1 MAALTLVPFLSFMS
15 QLGRAPDAPLRLFLR
30 TTGQRFRP
38 PNPLAHAPR
47 TICRQTEVLG
57 SGRAGPHQRAH
68 ILTEERTGPV
78 PTIFLGGFVPDAT
91 EAVYLLRG
99 HLLRAGSVY
108 YVNYPR
114 RGFSTELLLAQIGDL
129 IEEITQQRGRAP
141 VLLAVSFGAGV
152 ALELL
157 RRAAETGRPLPLAGL
172 VLVSPVACMADLTTP
187 GAAKPTTLL
196 GRVIQPYLDSRG
208 PVAVTVV
215 EQSRKRFLKMFE
227 AGAQNREALGLLL
240 TKAEIG
246 MLRHRVHAAI
256 TAIDAAGAVERVQ
269 ALRDFAGP
277 SVPAVLSRVPVLVLY
292 SENESAVLTETS
304 PTAKEFRTRLTAWFP
319 RGRCLTVAN
328 TPADPVQHASLIFHC
343 RNFLPPIA
351 AFYRALRRPPAA
363 QAA

>member
-1 MAALTLVPFLSFMS
+1 MTALTLVPFLSFIS
-15 QLGRAPDAPLRLFLR
+15 QLGRAPDAPLRLLLR
-30 TTGQRFRP
+30 TTGQKFRP
-38 PNPLAHAPR
+38 PNPQPHIARVNH
-47 TICRQTEVLG
+47 RQAEVLG
-57 SGRAGPHQRAH
+57 SGRAGPHQCAN
-68 ILTEERTGPV
+68 ILAEERNGLV

-114 RGFSTELLLAQIGDL
+114 RGFSTELLLAQVEDL
-129 IEEITQQRGRAP
+129 IDEITRQRGRAP
-141 VLLAVSFGAGV
+141 VLIAVSFGAGV

-157 RRAAETGRPLPLAGL
+157 RRAADSGRQLPLAGL
-172 VLVSPVACMADLTTP
+172 VLVSPVACVADLTTP

-196 GRVIQPYLDSRG
+196 GRVIQPYLDACG
-208 PVAVTVV
+208 PVAASVI

-227 AGAQNREALGLLL
+227 AGAQNREALSFLL
-240 TKAEIG
+240 TKAEMD
-246 MLRHRVHAAI
+246 MLRRRVHAAI
-256 TAIDAAGAVERVQ
+256 TAIDPSGAVERVQ
-269 ALRDFAGP
+269 ALREFAEPGAP
-277 SVPAVLSRVPVLVLY
+277 VVLSRVPTLVLY

-304 PTAKEFRTRLTAWFP
+304 PTAREFRTRLTAWFP
-319 RGRCLTVAN
+319 RGRYLTVAN

-351 AFYRALRRPPAA
+351 AFYRGLRQPSAS